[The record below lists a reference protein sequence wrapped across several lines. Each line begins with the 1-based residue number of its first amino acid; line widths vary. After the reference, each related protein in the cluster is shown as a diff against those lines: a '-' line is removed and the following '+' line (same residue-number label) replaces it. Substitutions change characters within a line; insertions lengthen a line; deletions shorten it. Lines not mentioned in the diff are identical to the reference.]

1 MIGIGKW
8 KGYVKARLFEG
19 DVEVTVIDNNG
30 AYDFDFK
37 LPGKLAMV
45 KINVLEVNEVGEDT
59 LEGKGAIRGIIPGKE
74 IIAEVTCTF
83 SGETMNATVS
93 TPKYGMGFKI
103 KDGVK
108 IA

>member
-1 MIGIGKW
+1 MIGIGTW
-8 KGYVKARLFEG
+8 RGNVQARLFSG
-19 DVEVTVIDNNG
+19 DVEVVVKDNNG

-45 KINVLEVNEVGEDT
+45 KINVLEVNEVGTDT
-59 LEGKGAIRGIIPGKE
+59 LEGKGGIRGIIPGKE
-74 IIAEVTCTF
+74 IIAEVSCTF
-83 SGETMNATVS
+83 TGNTMNAKVRI
-93 TPKYGMGFKI
+93 PKYGMGFDI

>member
-19 DVEVTVIDNNG
+19 DVEVDVIDKNG
-30 AYDFDFK
+30 EYDFDFK

-45 KINVLEVNEVGEDT
+45 KINVLEVNEVGEET

-83 SGETMNATVS
+83 SGESMNATVS
-93 TPKYGMGFKI
+93 IPKYGMGFKI